1 MIKFARIGKRKIGI
15 LCEFPSK
22 CELGYFQRRTVW
34 AVIIP
39 RKSDKTNQVFFNYL
53 NQLEYYKTLLT
64 SCKLKLCCA
73 KTTTR
78 FASNYLYY

>member
-39 RKSDKTNQVFFNYL
+39 RKSDKTNQVFVL
-53 NQLEYYKTLLT
+53 IP
-64 SCKLKLCCA
+64 
-73 KTTTR
+73 
-78 FASNYLYY
+78 